1 MNNRKILVSFA
12 KAIILHR
19 KIQVRN
25 MRYIQITITFI
36 VCALELLHKDNKS
49 CLIYFLHYSLFST
62 YIYQIQTIKEYLY
75 VKKGQKRLEDLAMH
89 GCQFINPLFC

>member
-1 MNNRKILVSFA
+1 MIRIQIGKKYWDLEMFRKSYKRKILVSFA

-36 VCALELLHKDNKS
+36 VCALELLHKDNMS
-49 CLIYFLHYSLFST
+49 CLIYFLHYLVHTF
-62 YIYQIQTIKEYLY
+62 IKF
-75 VKKGQKRLEDLAMH
+75 K
-89 GCQFINPLFC
+89 